1 MQTEIAKA
9 EARKQSLEMKWLDGK
24 LSDDD
29 KDRLCGV
36 INANIATYSEEIAS
50 LQAILD
56 EVPDITDIED
66 KMNNI
71 RMIETVLV
79 EGEDLSKIIIDDD
92 FVDALVARIVPYEG
106 RTFKFYLNI
115 GSGRGWAFF
124 SEKSYEL
131 YDKWTLGF
139 EEARRYRKANN
150 MYLRENQWEDLHIE
164 VYIRTQ

>member
-1 MQTEIAKA
+1 
-9 EARKQSLEMKWLDGK
+9 
-24 LSDDD
+24 
-29 KDRLCGV
+29 
-36 INANIATYSEEIAS
+36 
-50 LQAILD
+50 
-56 EVPDITDIED
+56 
-66 KMNNI
+66 MNDI

-92 FVDALVARIVPYEG
+92 FVDALVARIVLYEG

-150 MYLRENQWEDLHIE
+150 MYLRENQWEDLHVE
-164 VYIRTQ
+164 VYIRTK